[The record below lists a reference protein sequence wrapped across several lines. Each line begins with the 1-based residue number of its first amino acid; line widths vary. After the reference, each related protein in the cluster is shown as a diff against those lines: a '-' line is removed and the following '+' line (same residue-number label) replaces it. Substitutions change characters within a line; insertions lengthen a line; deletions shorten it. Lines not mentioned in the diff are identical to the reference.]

1 MRSRRQPCGYT
12 SRLTAQR
19 GRDRGDRHVFGVRPL
34 KTRCRGSTRG
44 CKLRCRSPAGTGGAS
59 TQPHGD
65 EGSDGAGGG
74 HGHKGPGGQGNR
86 GWERTQGTEGP
97 PSGPPPPAPPPQPVL
112 TGIFWAYSLPLG
124 VSIPAVGHLRAGFPS
139 SLSRAGKRFSCG
151 GEETLKRALY
161 PSFPPS
167 QKPSRHPP
175 ARRREPWRGCGSCP
189 SAGSPCRRG
198 LPRRAGGSRCPPG
211 RTRPAG
217 PPHGPAATAAPAPRR
232 DLRRA
237 GGVEVPSGSRWV
249 PSLPLFPV
257 PVLTYLPAP
266 PPWRGPYRCRS
277 PCPAPLGAA
286 LPPVPYIGRVGCA
299 RRGRGAAGGLL
310 PSHRAAPAAHRGL
323 APTAARPHGLPP
335 ALQHTGAVGN
345 GGSRAPHG

>member
-19 GRDRGDRHVFGVRPL
+19 GRDRGDRHLFGVRPL

-74 HGHKGPGGQGNR
+74 HGTGEPGLGTDSGDR
-86 GWERTQGTEGP
+86 GT
-97 PSGPPPPAPPPQPVL
+97 
-112 TGIFWAYSLPLG
+112 PLG
-124 VSIPAVGHLRAGFPS
+124 AA
-139 SLSRAGKRFSCG
+139 
-151 GEETLKRALY
+151 
-161 PSFPPS
+161 
-167 QKPSRHPP
+167 PSRP
-175 ARRREPWRGCGSCP
+175 
-189 SAGSPCRRG
+189 
-198 LPRRAGGSRCPPG
+198 
-211 RTRPAG
+211 
-217 PPHGPAATAAPAPRR
+217 ATAARPYRDFLGVLFAVGGQHPSRGAPPCGLPQLVVTGRKAVFLRGGGNPEESPIPFLPTLPKAVPAPTSSAQRAVERLWILPECRITLSKRSATESRR
-232 DLRRA
+232 QPLSPGAHTA
-237 GGVEVPSGSRWV
+237 GGAAARTSSHSSASAAPGPAESGGRRGPVEGSRWV
-249 PSLPLFPV
+249 PSLPLFPI
-257 PVLTYLPAP
+257 PCPRPHLPAP
-266 PPWRGPYRCRS
+266 PPWRGPYRCGS

-310 PSHRAAPAAHRGL
+310 PSHRAVPAAHRGL

-335 ALQHTGAVGN
+335 APQHTGAVGN
-345 GGSRAPHG
+345 GESRAPHG

>member
-1 MRSRRQPCGYT
+1 MRIHHTAHSPTRQGPRLTGTCLGSDPSRRGVGEAPGAADFVASSPPAPGGRAP
-12 SRLTAQR
+12 SRRVTGAPTGR
-19 GRDRGDRHVFGVRPL
+19 EGDTDTRDRGD
-34 KTRCRGSTRG
+34 
-44 CKLRCRSPAGTGGAS
+44 TG
-59 TQPHGD
+59 P
-65 EGSDGAGGG
+65 
-74 HGHKGPGGQGNR
+74 GNR

-97 PSGPPPPAPPPQPVL
+97 PLGVAPSRPATAARPYRDFLGVLFAVGGQHPGRGAPPCGLPQLVV
-112 TGIFWAYSLPLG
+112 TGRK
-124 VSIPAVGHLRAGFPS
+124 AVFLR
-139 SLSRAGKRFSCG
+139 

-175 ARRREPWRGCGSCP
+175 ARRRAPWRGCGSCP

-249 PSLPLFPV
+249 PSLPLFPI
-257 PVLTYLPAP
+257 PYSPSPSPSPSSPA
-266 PPWRGPYRCRS
+266 C
-277 PCPAPLGAA
+277 LAA
-286 LPPVPYIGRVGCA
+286 LARAIPLRIPVPGASR
-299 RRGRGAAGGLL
+299 RGAAPRPLYRASGVCAAGAGGCWG
-310 PSHRAAPAAHRGL
+310 APPL
-323 APTAARPHGLPP
+323 APSGPGCPP
-335 ALQHTGAVGN
+335 
-345 GGSRAPHG
+345 RAGPF